1 MRVPTKK
8 VSGFKILNFIV
19 RILHVDIVGNLDV
32 FQHIHR
38 YKKATL
44 VWHYVIHISGLWC
57 SITSYINSNTTM
69 SLETVQMRVQIW
81 GLHAAQRWTTSV
93 PTAWGNKLF
102 RNMHILSKGV
112 FLQRATARHLPSIPF
127 TSGAVMKS
135 SINPSVLISLAIS
148 GAQQMLRLLRWPQS
162 WDCWGQDTAPAAI
175 LLCTSKEDAWKFSL
189 TSSPSQD
196 VLCISVPRREL

>member
-1 MRVPTKK
+1 MRPAYESTNKESFRFQNLEFHSK
-8 VSGFKILNFIV
+8 NSACWYCFKF
-19 RILHVDIVGNLDV
+19 GCM

-38 YKKATL
+38 YKSATL

-135 SINPSVLISLAIS
+135 SINPSV
-148 GAQQMLRLLRWPQS
+148 R
-162 WDCWGQDTAPAAI
+162 
-175 LLCTSKEDAWKFSL
+175 F
-189 TSSPSQD
+189 
-196 VLCISVPRREL
+196 